1 MERQNQSELEP
12 STFGECIVKVKGS
25 AWALVLLTSLASPAV
40 AAQDFNDLRACEL
53 AGPRSLSV
61 SARCG
66 TLEVPEDRD
75 QPAGRQLRVSYAVVP
90 ARAGTPAADPVF
102 FLAGGPGQSAID
114 VAPLISMALR
124 DVNRDR
130 HLIFLEQRGTGSSHA
145 LNCELDD
152 MDDMIEM
159 DFDRI
164 NEAVRDCMN
173 EWGVDVRHFTSS
185 DYARDLE
192 ALRSALGF
200 EEVNLIGGSYGT
212 RMAQLY
218 LRNYPERV
226 RSVVLDAVVPTRLRL
241 GSEHSL
247 MLDQSLE
254 LLFERCATD
263 EDCNDRFPDIETAF
277 RDLIQQYRDN
287 GQSITISHPRT
298 GEGTPI
304 EFNDQTLGGALR
316 FLAYSPQTQMIIPY
330 LVHEAAATGQPDRIA
345 AQALIM
351 TDQIAGE
358 LAFGLNFSVGCS
370 EDWPSWPKGIDNS
383 NTLLG
388 DTMVDL
394 YASICGWWPA
404 GDVPSDFHVPFDSEV
419 PVLILSGELDPVTP
433 PAYGDEA
440 AAQFSNSRHLVG
452 QGLGHTVTSH
462 PCFSGIINDFFDSAS
477 LESLDTECL
486 STLDNAAFF
495 VDLLGPQP

>member
-1 MERQNQSELEP
+1 LAL
-12 STFGECIVKVKGS
+12 GLL
-25 AWALVLLTSLASPAV
+25 AWLAAPGL
-40 AAQDFNDLRACEL
+40 AARDFDDLRACEL
-53 AGPRSLSV
+53 SGPGNLSV

-66 TLEVPEDRD
+66 TLDVPEDRD
-75 QPAGRQLRVSYAVVP
+75 RADGRRLSIAYAVVP
-90 ARAGTPAADPVF
+90 ARAGQPAPDPVF

-114 VAPLISMALR
+114 VAPLVSMALR
-124 DVNRDR
+124 EVNRDR
-130 HLIFLEQRGTGSSHA
+130 HLVFLEQRGTGSSHA
-145 LNCELDD
+145 LHCEPDD
-152 MDDMIEM
+152 LDDMIEM
-159 DFDRI
+159 DFERI
-164 NEAVRDCMN
+164 NEAVRECMTQ
-173 EWGVDVRHFTSS
+173 WQVDVRHFTST
-185 DYARDLE
+185 DYAKDLE
-192 ALRSALGF
+192 ALREHYGF
-200 EEVNLIGGSYGT
+200 ETINLIGGSYGT
-212 RMAQLY
+212 RMAQVY

-254 LLFERCATD
+254 LLFDRCAAD
-263 EDCNDRFPDIETAF
+263 AVCNDRFPEVEAAF
-277 RDLIQQYRDN
+277 RELIERYRSN

-316 FLAYSPQTQMIIPY
+316 FLAYSPQTRMIIPY
-330 LVHEAAATGQPDRIA
+330 LVHEAASTGQPDRIA

-351 TDQIAGE
+351 TDQIAGQ

-370 EDWPSWPKGIDNS
+370 EDWPSWPRDIDNS
-383 NTLLG
+383 DTLLG
-388 DTMVDL
+388 DTMAEL
-394 YASICGWWPA
+394 YASICEWWPA
-404 GDVPSDFHVPFDSEV
+404 GSVPADFHAPFDSEV

-452 QGLGHTVTSH
+452 PGLGHTVTSH
-462 PCFSGIINDFFDSAS
+462 PCFSGIIADFFEAAS
-477 LESLDTECL
+477 VDELETGCL
-486 STLDNAAFF
+486 AQLGHAPFF